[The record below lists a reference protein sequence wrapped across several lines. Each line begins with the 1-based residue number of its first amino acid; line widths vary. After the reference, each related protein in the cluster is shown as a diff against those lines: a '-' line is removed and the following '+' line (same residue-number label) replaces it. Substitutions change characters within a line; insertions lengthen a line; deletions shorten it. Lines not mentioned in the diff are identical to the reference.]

1 MEARR
6 YAAEPAMLAPQDAGN
21 GETRSDAED

>member
-6 YAAEPAMLAPQDAGN
+6 YVAEPAMLAPQDASN
-21 GETRSDAED
+21 GETRSDTED